1 MPEIKQGKIVA
12 GDPAELDVLTLKKRR
27 PGGELLKSHFYSM
40 DSTNVVFNV
49 SHTSTIFFFEVVDN
63 TRSPK
68 GPICHLGALVCCVA
82 PARCIKYK
90 VLDTPRPPKG
100 NCNHV
105 CCVDPTHPV
114 CKYVRVSCVGCKQPG
129 NSKRPQSQYP
139 NFDIIPF
146 SIKTPSIYFLF
157 S

>member
-1 MPEIKQGKIVA
+1 MFF
-12 GDPAELDVLTLKKRR
+12 TLREFLS
-27 PGGELLKSHFYSM
+27 P
-40 DSTNVVFNV
+40 NVVLNV
-49 SHTSTIFFFEVVDN
+49 IQTSIIFFFEVVGN
-63 TRSPK
+63 PRSPK
-68 GPICHLGALVCCVA
+68 GPICHLGALICCVS
-82 PARCIKYK
+82 PAKCIKYK

-105 CCVDPTHPV
+105 CCVDPNPV

-139 NFDIIPF
+139 MCELNNIIPC
-146 SIKTPSIYFLF
+146 SIKIPSTLFLY